1 MRAFFLLLL
10 SCMTCTAQNALPPP
24 NKKAPEVKIDQVL
37 QAPAGAS
44 RTIASLHGKAIVL
57 EFWATWCGACIEAIP
72 HLNELATAFKDKPVV
87 FLSITD
93 ENSNVVRAFLDKQPM
108 SGWGGIDTDGATF
121 AKYGI
126 LARPQTLL
134 IDPHGILRKAVEPK
148 EVNASLIDDLIAG
161 KSFAT
166 TGIESK
172 PPVIAMEAV
181 QGVPPPLLQCL
192 IRPAAPE
199 AISGHLPG
207 QLVGKEGGRIDYYG
221 VTVGLLLYY
230 AHHLR
235 ADRVIAPAWF
245 DQNRYDVS
253 ITVPAGREDLR
264 GSLLEQTMTAAFS
277 MKTRHES
284 RPVNV
289 YVLSGSGS
297 GMHKSKA
304 APSRGI
310 HPHPGQFS
318 GVATPLV
325 QVVGTLQRDI
335 GNTEVVDETGLSGN
349 YDFDLHWEKGNLDSL
364 QKALHDQLG
373 LTLSKQL
380 RQRDFLIVENAVQPT
395 TL

>member
-10 SCMTCTAQNALPPP
+10 SCITCTAQNALPPP

-93 ENSNVVRAFLDKQPM
+93 ENSNVVRAFVDKRPM
-108 SGWGGIDTDGATF
+108 SGWVGIDTDGATF

-134 IDPHGILRKAVEPK
+134 IDSHGILRKAVEPK
-148 EVNASLIDDLIAG
+148 DVNASLIDDLIAG

-172 PPVIAMEAV
+172 PPVVAMEAV
-181 QGVPPPLLQCL
+181 KGVPPPLLQCL
-192 IRPAAPE
+192 IRPAAPA
-199 AISGHLPG
+199 AISGYSPG
-207 QLVGKEGGRIDYYG
+207 AVFGKEGGEIAYYG
-221 VTVGLLLYY
+221 VTAGTLLHYAKNIRFDRMVAPQWFNQNLYD
-230 AHHLR
+230 A
-235 ADRVIAPAWF
+235 
-245 DQNRYDVS
+245 S

-264 GSLLEQTMTAAFS
+264 NLLLEQTLTAAFS
-277 MKTRHES
+277 LKIKTDS
-284 RPVNV
+284 RPVSV
-289 YVLSGSGS
+289 YVLNGNGN
-297 GMHKSKA
+297 GMHVSSA
-304 APSRGI
+304 APSRGF
-310 HPHPGQFS
+310 HPHPGQLS
-318 GVATPLV
+318 GVATAMGAV
-325 QVVGTLQRDI
+325 IATVERAVG
-335 GNTEVVDETGLSGN
+335 GVEVVDETGLGGYYN
-349 YDFDLHWEKGNLDSL
+349 FDLHWENGNVDSL
-364 QKALHDQLG
+364 RTSLHDQLG
-373 LTLSKQL
+373 LTLTKEI
-380 RQRDFLIVENAVQPT
+380 RQRDFLIIENAVQPT